1 MTSRTVLAACRVIAA
16 ASYAAALFTPTSFLP
31 VSEFPLLVLFA
42 VVLIAPAVRHR
53 RGRRPAPSCCP
64 VSRMSRSCPSYRQT
78 TKGTTCE
85 H

>member
-1 MTSRTVLAACRVIAA
+1 MTGRAVLAACRVIAA
-16 ASYAAALFTPTSFLP
+16 ACYAAALFTPPGFLAAP
-31 VSEFPLLVLFA
+31 EFPLLGLFA
-42 VVLIAPAVRHR
+42 VVLITAAVRHR

-64 VSRMSRSCPSYRQT
+64 VSRTSRSRPSYRQT